1 MKLKRN
7 YFLKLKKHILRDFLK
22 IKDVVSV
29 NLVGSFWENPT
40 EDNFRDIDIVVILK
54 KINKKKFN
62 NCVNFVNKIKLKLFG
77 LEDYK
82 IIINTTFGPLKFD
95 IEKTLVFHLMIYDEE
110 SHKNHV
116 IKSPFTCYDWERTKF
131 VSGKKLNNIFPVSK
145 LQFNDFL
152 DGRRSIKDY
161 QKDLKKNRINYGEYN
176 WVGKKVFVKKKYF
189 KISDWQKVEFLYHVV
204 KNILFNYFKLINQ
217 INSLPN
223 DIQLKKLL
231 IKIDSKNYKKNE
243 NNFFLLRTAK
253 KNKLKIKIKSIEKWV
268 FKFTRNFQNFLAS
281 ELENKTKVIFLRHC
295 KTKLNDGSFLG
306 VNRDPEIIL
315 NKSVESKIKKLK
327 TKRILHIFSSEMKR
341 CIQTSRIISK
351 KIKLNISKNLN
362 EKNYGYAEGMKYEQ
376 LIKKFPHLLKSWKN
390 KKDPKF
396 PGGEND
402 IDVLKRLNI
411 FKNRLIKTIK
421 KSGVVFVVT
430 HNVVLKN
437 LIGSE
442 FGIKRSDWFKI
453 NVDHLSAV
461 EFILIK
467 NRLTSNFNRNILL
480 EKKL

>member
-77 LEDYK
+77 LEAYK

-176 WVGKKVFVKKKYF
+176 WVGKKVFVKK
-189 KISDWQKVEFLYHVV
+189 
-204 KNILFNYFKLINQ
+204 NIL
-217 INSLPN
+217 
-223 DIQLKKLL
+223 
-231 IKIDSKNYKKNE
+231 
-243 NNFFLLRTAK
+243 R
-253 KNKLKIKIKSIEKWV
+253 
-268 FKFTRNFQNFLAS
+268 
-281 ELENKTKVIFLRHC
+281 
-295 KTKLNDGSFLG
+295 
-306 VNRDPEIIL
+306 
-315 NKSVESKIKKLK
+315 
-327 TKRILHIFSSEMKR
+327 
-341 CIQTSRIISK
+341 
-351 KIKLNISKNLN
+351 
-362 EKNYGYAEGMKYEQ
+362 
-376 LIKKFPHLLKSWKN
+376 
-390 KKDPKF
+390 
-396 PGGEND
+396 
-402 IDVLKRLNI
+402 
-411 FKNRLIKTIK
+411 
-421 KSGVVFVVT
+421 
-430 HNVVLKN
+430 
-437 LIGSE
+437 
-442 FGIKRSDWFKI
+442 
-453 NVDHLSAV
+453 
-461 EFILIK
+461 
-467 NRLTSNFNRNILL
+467 
-480 EKKL
+480 